1 MNHSKAMLLLSLT
14 VGGCALSSLAV
25 AIPATTEGSSSVS
38 DQIILITP
46 NWKPSVSSA
55 EPPKTAPLAEKPVR
69 PTGPVTSPIAAP
81 VAQKTLPVPTV
92 TSVPVVLPVPVAA
105 PAPVNSQPVAIKK
118 QAEPERAVAPLPV
131 WQATSGSTL
140 HKTVAEWA
148 AKEQYTVLWEAGDLD
163 YPIVSP
169 LNFRGG
175 FEDAVTQIFGLYD
188 KAERHFY
195 VQGWRSQRLIKI
207 TERSQVDAKQ
217 VGKSL

>member
-1 MNHSKAMLLLSLT
+1 MLLLSLT

-25 AIPATTEGSSSVS
+25 AIPATTEGSSSAS

-46 NWKPSVSSA
+46 NWKPSVA
-55 EPPKTAPLAEKPVR
+55 PVEPPKPVQLAEKPAQPAVAA
-69 PTGPVTSPIAAP
+69 PVAAPVTAT
-81 VAQKTLPVPTV
+81 VAQKTLPTP
-92 TSVPVVLPVPVAA
+92 SAAPVPVVLPATVAA
-105 PAPVNSQPVAIKK
+105 PAPVISKPVVIKK
-118 QAEPERAVAPLPV
+118 PAEPERIVAPLPV

-169 LNFRGG
+169 LSFRGN
-175 FEDAVTQIFGLYD
+175 FEEAVTQIFGLYE

-207 TERSQVDAKQ
+207 TERNQVDAKQ

>member
-1 MNHSKAMLLLSLT
+1 MNHSKALLLLSLT
-14 VGGCALSSLAV
+14 VGGLALSSLAV
-25 AIPATTEGSSSVS
+25 AIPATTEGSSSSS

-46 NWKPSVSSA
+46 NWKPAVT
-55 EPPKTAPLAEKPVR
+55 PKPAAIHEKQIQPAAPTTAPNAAPLAL
-69 PTGPVTSPIAAP
+69 TAP
-81 VAQKTLPVPTV
+81 KTLPQQTGA
-92 TSVPVVLPVPVAA
+92 PVPVLMPATVAA
-105 PAPVNSQPVAIKK
+105 PTPVIKQPVAIKK
-118 QAEPERAVAPLPV
+118 QTEQERAIAPLPV

-148 AKEQYTVLWEAGDLD
+148 TKEQYTVLWEAGDLD

-169 LNFRGG
+169 LNFRGS
-175 FEDAVTQIFGLYD
+175 FEDAVTQIFGLYE